1 MAGKGEAKL
10 TEEAR
15 AFVVQQ
21 LAMYDAPSVVAK
33 ALKADFGL
41 VITPQ
46 AIEAYDPTKRA
57 GAKLSEKWRV
67 LFEATR
73 TKFLEDSATIGI
85 ANRSVR
91 LRRLDR
97 MAAQAETM
105 GNIVVAAQLF
115 EQAAKEM
122 GNAYTNRR
130 ELTGK
135 DGAALIPKPIAPD
148 MTPKEAAEA
157 WADTVNDGG

>member
-1 MAGKGEAKL
+1 MPGKGEPRL
-10 TEEAR
+10 TEQAR

-21 LAMYDAPSVVAK
+21 LAMYDAPSIVAK
-33 ALKADFGL
+33 AVKAEFGL

-46 AIEAYDPTKRA
+46 AVEAYDPTKRA
-57 GAKLSEKWRV
+57 GEKLSTKWKV

-73 TKFLEDSATIGI
+73 AKFIEDSAAIGI

-97 MAAQAETM
+97 MATQAENM
-105 GNIVVAAQLF
+105 GNIAVAAQLF

-122 GNAYTNRR
+122 GNAYTNKR

-135 DGAALIPKPIAPD
+135 DGKDLPAPGAVTIFALPD
-148 MTPKEAAEA
+148 
-157 WADTVNDGG
+157 NGRG

>member
-57 GAKLSEKWRV
+57 GAKIAEKWKA
-67 LFEATR
+67 LFNSTR
-73 TKFLEDSATIGI
+73 KAFLDDSATIGI

-91 LRRLDR
+91 LRRLER
-97 MAAQAETM
+97 MAAQAEGM
-105 GNIVVAAQLF
+105 GNLALAAQLH

-122 GNAYTNRR
+122 GNAYTNARVIQGG
-130 ELTGK
+130 LAIT
-135 DGAALIPKPIAPD
+135 
-148 MTPKEAAEA
+148 TPKSL
-157 WADTVNDGG
+157 DDFYGGSGS

>member
-10 TEEAR
+10 TDEAR

-41 VITPQ
+41 TITPQ
-46 AIEAYDPTKRA
+46 AVEAYDPTKRA

-73 TKFLEDSATIGI
+73 TAFLKDSATIGI

-91 LRRLDR
+91 LRRLER
-97 MAAQAETM
+97 MAAQAEGM
-105 GNIVVAAQLF
+105 GNLALAAQLH

-122 GNAYTNRR
+122 GNAYTNARVIQGG
-130 ELTGK
+130 LAIT
-135 DGAALIPKPIAPD
+135 
-148 MTPKEAAEA
+148 TPKTL
-157 WADTVNDGG
+157 DDFYGGSGS

>member
-10 TEEAR
+10 TDEAR

-21 LAMYDAPSVVAK
+21 LAMWDAPSVVAK
-33 ALKADFGL
+33 ALKAEFGL
-41 VITPQ
+41 TVTPQ
-46 AIEAYDPTKRA
+46 AVEAYDPTKRA
-57 GAKLSEKWRV
+57 GRNLVPKWRT

-73 TKFLEDSATIGI
+73 KAFIDDSATIGI

-91 LRRLDR
+91 LRRLER
-97 MAAQAETM
+97 MATQAEAM
-105 GNIVVAAQLF
+105 SNLALAAQLH

-135 DGAALIPKPIAPD
+135 DGKDLPAPPAGVTIFSLPD
-148 MTPKEAAEA
+148 
-157 WADTVNDGG
+157 NGRG